1 MRIHRTA
8 IALVIALTGC
18 VAPPPMRGDVDP
30 DVLKEVPKAGA
41 RKAEPRPEA
50 VEQALLPPLRMEMP
64 AVRGQPIDQR
74 FDLSVSNAP
83 AAQVFMSIVSGTRYS
98 MLVHPSVT
106 GTISVNLKDVTLRE
120 ALDSIRDLYGYDYQ
134 IDGTRI
140 LIQPAG
146 LQTRI
151 FQVSYLMGE
160 RRGVSDLRVQSGS
173 VTDTGVGVGGAT
185 GTTPVGGAGIPGGL
199 IPPTGTTATR
209 GLESSRVTTRTQNDF
224 WAELRTSLTAIV
236 GAGEGRSVV
245 VSPQSGLVV
254 IRAMPGELR
263 AVESYLRATRI
274 SVERQVMLEAKI
286 IDVELDQSYQSGINW
301 ALLHKN
307 IGVGQVGDQTS
318 LGIDQAQTSRGLTVS
333 STQLSTPRPSASTA
347 ASSAALL
354 SGNPA
359 AGVFG
364 LALQVQNFAALIQFL
379 ETQGKVQVLSSPR
392 VAAINNQKAVL
403 KVGTDE
409 FFVTNIQSA
418 TTIATAAGT
427 TTGTP
432 VPTVTVQPFFSGI
445 VLDVT
450 PKIDENGQ
458 IILHIHPS
466 VSQVTT
472 DNKQISLGAAGNLS
486 LPLAKSDVSETDT
499 IVRVVDGN
507 IVALGGLMKLDVR
520 DSRGGLP
527 GTGDGPVGNFLR
539 NANTSLVKKE
549 LVILLKPTIIQSDR
563 DWEED
568 ITRTRAR
575 FESLSIPVP
584 AGPLP
589 EAKR

>member
-1 MRIHRTA
+1 MKIH
-8 IALVIALTGC
+8 IAVLLVAALAGC
-18 VAPPPMRGDVDP
+18 VAPPPMRSGVDP
-30 DVLKEVPKAGA
+30 DVLKEVPKGGE

-98 MLVHPSVT
+98 MLVHPSIT

-134 IDGTRI
+134 VDGTRI

-151 FQVSYLMGE
+151 FQVSYLLGE
-160 RRGVSDLRVQSGS
+160 RRGVSDVRVQSGS
-173 VTDTGVGVGGAT
+173 VTDIGAGGAT
-185 GTTPVGGAGIPGGL
+185 TPTAGVGIPSGV
-199 IPPTGTTATR
+199 IPPAGSAATR

-224 WAELRTSLTAIV
+224 WAELRTSLSAIV
-236 GAGEGRSVV
+236 GTGEGRSVV
-245 VSPQSGLVV
+245 ISPQSGLVV
-254 IRAMPGELR
+254 IRALPAELR
-263 AVESYLRATRI
+263 AVENYLRATRL

-286 IDVELDQSYQSGINW
+286 IDVELNDTYQSGINW

-307 IGVGQVGDQTS
+307 IGIGQVGDQTS
-318 LGIDQAQTSRGLTVS
+318 IGLNQTQSSRGLSVS
-333 STQLSTPRPSASTA
+333 STTMSTPQPSVGSA
-347 ASSAALL
+347 ATSSAALL

-359 AGVFG
+359 AGLFG
-364 LALQVQNFAALIQFL
+364 LALQVQNFAALMQFL

-418 TTIATAAGT
+418 TTVATAAGT
-427 TTGTP
+427 TVGTP

-450 PKIDENGQ
+450 PKIDENNQ

-472 DNKQISLGAAGNLS
+472 DNKDISLGGAGNLR
-486 LPLAKSDVSETDT
+486 LPLAKSSVSETDT
-499 IVRVVDGN
+499 IVRVLDGN

-527 GTGDGPVGNFLR
+527 GTGDNAVGNFFR

-549 LVILLKPTIIQSDR
+549 LVILLKPTVIQSDR
-563 DWEED
+563 EWEED
-568 ITRTRAR
+568 LSRTRSR
-575 FESLSIPVP
+575 FESLNIPVP
-584 AGPLP
+584 AAPLP

>member
-1 MRIHRTA
+1 MKAH
-8 IALVIALTGC
+8 IAALLAVALSGC
-18 VAPPPMRGDVDP
+18 VAPPPLKPGLDP
-30 DVLKEVPKAGA
+30 AVLGEVPKGGE
-41 RKAEPRPEA
+41 RKAQPRPEA

-98 MLVHPSVT
+98 MLVHPSVS
-106 GTISVNLKDVTLRE
+106 GTISVNLKDVTLQE
-120 ALDSIRDLYGYDYQ
+120 ALDSIRDLYGYDYR
-134 IDGTRI
+134 IDGTRV
-140 LIQPAG
+140 LIHPAG

-151 FQVSYLMGE
+151 FQVNYLIGA
-160 RRGVSDLRVQSGS
+160 RTGLSDVRVQSGS
-173 VTDTGVGVGGAT
+173 VTDAATGGAA
-185 GTTPVGGAGIPGGL
+185 TPTAAGVPGGVVPPGGA
-199 IPPTGTTATR
+199 ATR

-236 GAGEGRSVV
+236 GTGEGRSVV
-245 VSPQSGLVV
+245 ISPQSGLVV
-254 IRAMPGELR
+254 VRALPAELR
-263 AVESYLRATRI
+263 GVASFLRATRL

-286 IDVELDQSYQSGINW
+286 IDVELNDSYQSGINW

-307 IGVGQVGDQTS
+307 IGVGQVSSETS
-318 LGIDQAQTSRGLTVS
+318 LGANQAQSSRGLTIS
-333 STQLSTPRPSASTA
+333 GSNMSTPQPGVAG
-347 ASSAALL
+347 ASSAAALL

-359 AGVFG
+359 AGLFG
-364 LALQVQNFAALIQFL
+364 LALQIQNFAALLQFL

-392 VAAINNQKAVL
+392 VATINNQKAVL

-418 TTIATAAGT
+418 TTVATAAGT

-450 PKIDENGQ
+450 PQIDENNQ

-466 VSQVTT
+466 VSQVST
-472 DNKQISLGAAGNLS
+472 DNKDISLGAAGNLR
-486 LPLAKSDVSETDT
+486 LPLARSNVSETDT

-507 IVALGGLMKLDVR
+507 IVALGGLMKLDLR

-527 GTGDGPVGNFLR
+527 GSGDNPVGNFFR
-539 NANTSLVKKE
+539 NASTQFVKKE
-549 LVILLKPTIIQSDR
+549 LVILIKPTIIQGDR
-563 DWEED
+563 QWEED
-568 ITRTRAR
+568 LVQTRAR
-575 FESLSIPVP
+575 FEALGAQEPR
-584 AGPLP
+584 P
-589 EAKR
+589 EAGRR